1 MVKVY
6 KYSLKSEAAMYYKEA
21 VLKKFK
27 NFTEKN
33 TCKSLFLDKV
43 AGLHT
48 ETFFKKKRLLY
59 TCFPVSL
66 AKYFR
71 VPFLQNTSERL
82 LLQNILLFF
91 TSTSATKCDH

>member
-1 MVKVY
+1 MAKVY

-33 TCKSLFLDKV
+33 ICKSLFLDKV

-48 ETFFKKKRLLY
+48 ETFFLKKKA
-59 TCFPVSL
+59 PVHVFSC
-66 AKYFR
+66 KPCQIF
-71 VPFLQNTSERL
+71 
-82 LLQNILLFF
+82 
-91 TSTSATKCDH
+91 

>member
-33 TCKSLFLDKV
+33 ICKSLFLDKV

-48 ETFFKKKRLLY
+48 
-59 TCFPVSL
+59 
-66 AKYFR
+66 
-71 VPFLQNTSERL
+71 
-82 LLQNILLFF
+82 
-91 TSTSATKCDH
+91 